1 MKVNPTGT
9 NQVQDNNEVSKSKK
23 AGKSSATQEAD
34 RSHKAATSGSS
45 TAVNADI
52 SAKGKEFAKV
62 KEAAARAPDV
72 REQKIAELK
81 RRIAEG
87 KYKIDENAVADKM
100 VDEHLSTSGLG

>member
-23 AGKSSATQEAD
+23 ASKTSAAQENE
-34 RSHKAATSGSS
+34 RSGKAATSGSS
-45 TAVNADI
+45 SAVKSDI
-52 SAKGKEFAKV
+52 SNKGKEFAKV
-62 KEAAARAPDV
+62 KAAATGAPDV

-81 RRIAEG
+81 KRIAEG
-87 KYKIDENAVADKM
+87 KYKIDDNAIADKM